1 MEFGGRSIMRVVPNS
16 NNMKRDTYSLTLTW
30 WYPLW
35 NKRDVSRKF
44 LRKGPSKKF
53 PHCLPIIISYNDP
66 GRSCLSPIK
75 NERKK
80 TVCGSVLISPPQ
92 KTTVIRNQLGRTA
105 RRIVLRSDLQ
115 YGRFWQH
122 PRVAENISSLRD
134 FLQLFISLNVNPR
147 DAILK
152 TFSSRS
158 FLKWSNLSS
167 DKIGI
172 KWILSAI
179 QNRKA

>member
-16 NNMKRDTYSLTLTW
+16 NNMKRDKYSLTLTW

-92 KTTVIRNQLGRTA
+92 KTTVISVFWGRERHPKSIGQNSSMNCSQVWLAVRKILTASA
-105 RRIVLRSDLQ
+105 RRRKYLKSEGLFTVIYLFERESTWC
-115 YGRFWQH
+115 YFK
-122 PRVAENISSLRD
+122 NI
-134 FLQLFISLNVNPR
+134 FE
-147 DAILK
+147 
-152 TFSSRS
+152 
-158 FLKWSNLSS
+158 
-167 DKIGI
+167 
-172 KWILSAI
+172 
-179 QNRKA
+179 